1 MASQRWYI
9 IYYDTPQILALIQQ
23 PSPINNRFLRIKK
36 HELEELSLQMLTWKK
51 DSKYSFKQNIFNF
64 PNFLQHNFIKDE
76 IFEEETLSSKNTA
89 KLKDLPCQ
97 NKVVVDFLF
106 LIKFFIKIILTT
118 TEYCNL
124 Q

>member
-1 MASQRWYI
+1 M
-9 IYYDTPQILALIQQ
+9 IQQ

-36 HELEELSLQMLTWKK
+36 HELEELSLQMSTWKK

-76 IFEEETLSSKNTA
+76 IFDEEALSSKNTA